1 MVSKYISKANLVTY
15 KRIETKIISLRA
27 EKVILDSD
35 LASIYGVTT
44 ARLNQQVKRNK
55 ERFPADFAFRLT
67 KEEFGSL
74 MLQNAISNSMRG
86 GRRKLPL
93 VFTEH
98 GAIMAANVLNSSKA
112 VRMSVLVVRAFVQ
125 IRRNISIT
133 SELAKRLDDL
143 ERKVINHDSDIQ
155 ALVEAIRQLMQPP
168 EKSKKT
174 FGFTIGEPKVI
185 YKSKRKIKNLA
196 KLSAR

>member
-1 MVSKYISKANLVTY
+1 MLKQTSKINLITY
-15 KRIETKIISLRA
+15 KRIETKIFSLRG

-67 KEEFGSL
+67 KEEFKDL
-74 MLQNAISNSMRG
+74 MLQIAISNSIRG

-155 ALVEAIRQLMQPP
+155 TLIEAIRQLMQPP
-168 EKSKKT
+168 EKPKKA
-174 FGFTIGEPKVI
+174 FGFTISEPKI
-185 YKSKRKIKNLA
+185 KYNESYKKKNKKVANL
-196 KLSAR
+196 

>member
-196 KLSAR
+196 NLSAR